1 MSSTLFALC
10 FALVGLASAL
20 DFEMQTQTKCIFEEL
35 NANVIVVGD
44 YKATNKDNPTL
55 PIYVDVK
62 VSDPSGGAVH
72 ENKAQHQGQFAFT
85 TKAAGEYQACF
96 TTHDLETAYHTK
108 LTLDWRTGVA
118 ATDWDTIAK
127 KEHLDQLSVEM
138 RKVEGAIRE
147 IYAEMLQLQQREQE
161 MRDLNEETNSRVAW
175 FSIASLAVCV
185 GSAGCQLLYLKKF
198 FQRKK
203 LL

>member
-1 MSSTLFALC
+1 MRAALLLLI
-10 FALVGLASAL
+10 AAAAAVSAL
-20 DFEMQTQTKCIFEEL
+20 DFEMQMQTKCIYEEL

-44 YKATNKDNPTL
+44 YTAVNKDNPSL
-55 PIYVDVK
+55 PIYMDVK
-62 VSDPSGGAVH
+62 VSDPSGGVVH
-72 ENKAQHQGQFAFT
+72 ENKAQHKGQFAFT
-85 TKAAGEYQACF
+85 TKSAGEYQACF
-96 TTHDLETAYHTK
+96 STHDLETAYHTK

-161 MRDLNEETNSRVAW
+161 MRDLNEETNTRVAW
-175 FSIASLAVCV
+175 FSIVSLAVCV
-185 GSAGCQLLYLKKF
+185 ASAAFQLLYLRKF